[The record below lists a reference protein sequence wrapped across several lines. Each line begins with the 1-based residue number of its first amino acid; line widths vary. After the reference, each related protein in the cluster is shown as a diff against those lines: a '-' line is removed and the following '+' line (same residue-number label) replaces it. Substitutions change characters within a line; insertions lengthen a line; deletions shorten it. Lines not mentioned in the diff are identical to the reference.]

1 MSGGHWEY
9 KDGDLKVQIF
19 GWKDKPS
26 NALDDI
32 ELSELLWDML
42 NLLHDYDWYISGDT
56 GREDW
61 DASRKAFKKKWL
73 SDSRA
78 DNLKTLI
85 EKKLAEVKDELEEM
99 L

>member
-9 KDGDLKVQIF
+9 KDGDLKLQIF
-19 GWKDKPS
+19 GWADKPS
-26 NALDDI
+26 NVLGDI
-32 ELSELLWDML
+32 ELSELLWDIL

-56 GREDW
+56 SFETW

-73 SDSRA
+73 SDNRA
-78 DNLKTLI
+78 DNLKTII
-85 EKKLAEVKDELEEM
+85 EKKLAEVKHELEEM